1 MITVKLFG
9 MFRIESNKGELQ
21 LNAGTVRQVLKDIEK
36 CCPSLSQQ
44 QLKQAIMFVNKQ
56 QISGGRRFLVRLK
69 DGDELVLLS
78 PMCGG

>member
-36 CCPSLSQQ
+36 FCPGLSQQ

-56 QISGGRRFLVRLK
+56 QINGSRRFFVRLK